1 MENAVKEQESTN
13 LFVEMEDAF
22 SQLEHK
28 PLRDVL
34 LDSVRAEERAVQAI
48 NASFRRFTEK
58 QYSVDALRTFFASWQ
73 RTNNSA
79 MSVQGLANRITAE
92 AEAALGRGAQG
103 QALDLSRAA
112 GRLHRVT
119 DEDLGVKGQ
128 HVHFELYYRM
138 ASGFCGGDD
147 AWQSR
152 AYCLPSAVKFK
163 AWLEAVRLREP
174 IMVGLFSM
182 LVHEGYTHAELEV
195 IAPWFERWASGPMSM
210 SHKDARRLLAWI
222 HVHNGGTEKAHF
234 AHSCAALDHYCSAVA
249 PKVDLDH
256 AGEVFRTYLR
266 LKSAAMQQIADHLF

>member
-1 MENAVKEQESTN
+1 MDDTVREQKSTN
-13 LFVEMEDAF
+13 LFIEMEDAF

-28 PLRDVL
+28 PLREVL
-34 LDSVRAEERAVQAI
+34 LDSVRAEERSVQAI
-48 NASFRRFTEK
+48 DASFRRFTEK
-58 QYSVDALRTFFASWQ
+58 QHSVDVRRTFFASWQ

-92 AEAALGRGAQG
+92 AEAAVGREAPS
-103 QALDLSRAA
+103 QALDLFRSA

-152 AYCLPSAVKFK
+152 TYCLPAAVEFK
-163 AWLEAVRLREP
+163 AWLDAARLREP

-195 IAPWFERWASGPMSM
+195 IAPWFERWASGPMSLP
-210 SHKDARRLLAWI
+210 HKDARRLLTWI

-234 AHSCAALDHYCSAVA
+234 AHSCAAFEHYCAAVDA
-249 PKVDLDH
+249 KVDLDK
-256 AGEVFRTYLR
+256 AGEVFRRYLR
-266 LKSAAMQQIADHLF
+266 LKSAAMQQISELC